1 MRASLFQPTG
11 SFRAGDHLFG
21 CLLQHLLPLNIVSS
35 SGVRVTYNAEDFAG
49 EDTGFGF
56 SANFAFH
63 NEETCGG
70 NRRISSPIGKH
81 LLTDFDFDNLH
92 FIKAFFGE
100 DCYYTQ
106 PT

>member
-1 MRASLFQPTG
+1 M
-11 SFRAGDHLFG
+11 SFVVPADWDRLELGDHLFAC

-49 EDTGFGF
+49 GDTGFGF

-70 NRRISSPIGKH
+70 NRRISSPIG
-81 LLTDFDFDNLH
+81 N
-92 FIKAFFGE
+92 IKIALIVRIFHS
-100 DCYYTQ
+100 
-106 PT
+106 